1 VHEGSRPFGFYQ
13 TGTVKKSKRRQR
25 KIVVFSTLLGV
36 LTLTS
41 VLLMVLEPAPI
52 TPDAAA
58 SLFAVDEPRSMDAI
72 YETKIPVPANRWRYI
87 YIHHSRTAAGNALT
101 LGQDTGGVGDH
112 FVIGN
117 GDGCMEGEIQ
127 ISQRWNQQQSA
138 LPPAGANTIDPA
150 CISICVVGDFDSTV
164 PTRTQV
170 RRLTQLV
177 NSLQGQLH
185 IDPSQVLLMQEPK
198 SAAGVGRYFPT
209 SAFRGQLLP

>member
-1 VHEGSRPFGFYQ
+1 MGVAFIGAAEIA
-13 TGTVKKSKRRQR
+13 VKKSQRRQR

-36 LTLTS
+36 LSLTS
-41 VLLMVLEPAPI
+41 ALLMALEPAPI
-52 TPDAAA
+52 TPDAAS

-72 YETKIPVPANRWRYI
+72 FETAAPVPANRWKYI
-87 YIHHSRTAAGNALT
+87 YIHHSRTPAGNALT
-101 LGQDTGGVGDH
+101 LGQNTNGVGDH

-127 ISQRWNQQQSA
+127 ISQRWNQQLSA
-138 LPPAGANTIDPA
+138 MPPAGANTIDPA

-177 NSLQGQLH
+177 NALQGQLH
-185 IDPSQVLLMQEPK
+185 IDSSKVLLMQEPK
-198 SAAGVGRYFPT
+198 SAAGIGRYFPT
-209 SAFRGQLLP
+209 AAFRGQLLP

>member
-1 VHEGSRPFGFYQ
+1 M
-13 TGTVKKSKRRQR
+13 KKSQRRQR

-36 LTLTS
+36 LALTS
-41 VLLMVLEPAPI
+41 ALLLILEPAPI
-52 TPDAAA
+52 TPDAAS
-58 SLFAVDEPRSMDAI
+58 SLFADDEPRSMDAI
-72 YETKIPVPANRWRYI
+72 FVTKTPVPANRWKYI
-87 YIHHSRTAAGNALT
+87 YIHHTRTTSGNALS
-101 LGQDTGGVGDH
+101 LGQGTNGVGDH

-117 GDGCMEGEIQ
+117 GDGCMDGEIQ
-127 ISQRWNQQQSA
+127 ISQRWNQQLAA

-185 IDPSQVLLMQEPK
+185 IDSSKVLLMPDQR
-198 SAAGVGRYFPT
+198 SAAGVGRYFP
-209 SAFRGQLLP
+209 SAAFRGQLLP

>member
-1 VHEGSRPFGFYQ
+1 MKQPN
-13 TGTVKKSKRRQR
+13 R
-25 KIVVFSTLLGV
+25 KVVVFTTLISV

-41 VLLMVLEPAPI
+41 ALLLALAPAPL
-52 TPDAAA
+52 TPDASS
-58 SLFAVDEPRSMDAI
+58 SLFAIDAPESMDVIFQTQASVR
-72 YETKIPVPANRWRYI
+72 PGRWKYI
-87 YIHHSRTAAGNALT
+87 YIHHSQTPAGNALT
-101 LGQDTGGVGDH
+101 LGQQTNGVGDH

-117 GDGCMEGEIQ
+117 GDGCMDGEIQ
-127 ISQRWNQQQSA
+127 VSQRWNQQLAA
-138 LPPAGANTIDPA
+138 LPPAGASTVDPA

-185 IDPSQVLLMQEPK
+185 IDSSKVLLMQEPK

>member
-1 VHEGSRPFGFYQ
+1 
-13 TGTVKKSKRRQR
+13 VKKSQRRQR

-36 LTLTS
+36 LSLTC

-52 TPDAAA
+52 TPDAAS
-58 SLFAVDEPRSMDAI
+58 SLFAVEEPRSMDAI
-72 YETKIPVPANRWRYI
+72 FETHTPVPANRWRYI
-87 YIHHSRTAAGNALT
+87 YVHHSRTPAGNALT
-101 LGQDTGGVGDH
+101 LGQQTNGVGDH

-117 GDGCMEGEIQ
+117 GDGCMDGEIQ
-127 ISQRWNQQQSA
+127 VSQRWNQQLAA
-138 LPPAGANTIDPA
+138 LPPAGASTVDPA

-185 IDPSQVLLMQEPK
+185 IDSSKVLLMQEPK

>member
-1 VHEGSRPFGFYQ
+1 MGVAFIGAAGIA
-13 TGTVKKSKRRQR
+13 VKKSQRRQR

-41 VLLMVLEPAPI
+41 ALLMVLEPAPI
-52 TPDAAA
+52 TADAAS

-72 YETKIPVPANRWRYI
+72 FETRTPVPANRWKYV
-87 YIHHSRTAAGNALT
+87 YIHHSRTPASNALS
-101 LGQDTGGVGDH
+101 LGRETNGVGDH

-117 GDGCMEGEIQ
+117 GDGCMDGEIQ
-127 ISQRWNQQQSA
+127 ISQRWNQQHSA
-138 LPPAGANTIDPA
+138 TPPAGANTIDAA

-177 NSLQGQLH
+177 NALQGQLH
-185 IDPSQVLLMQEPK
+185 IDSSKVLLMQEPK
-198 SAAGVGRYFPT
+198 SAAGIGRYFPT
-209 SAFRGQLLP
+209 AAFRGQLLP